1 MIPFS
6 MLNYDAILEQ
16 SLMILKCLVLST
28 CNHGVDTRHQI
39 DTRYTR

>member
-16 SLMILKCLVLST
+16 SLVILKWLVLVT
-28 CNHGVDTRHQI
+28 ME
-39 DTRYTR
+39 